1 MLPFPQDFASQS
13 PGGINFH
20 QHWGRQQ
27 FLNGCSSVWDK
38 SFCSSA
44 RLKVGHHSNKRRN
57 THTHFWNMQSN
68 RYKQLTC
75 INLFRFNCND
85 FNLLNSPPVV
95 RPKIPNGCA
104 KLAAPWHRL
113 NRCHALP
120 CGFSAWTTQ
129 QITCELYKVLQSYQ
143 TCEHCELW
151 QMPASVIMVSCDAK
165 LFDWHWLLWP
175 SVSANP
181 FLRRKLMG
189 PYEYDVVVPKL
200 VV

>member
-20 QHWGRQQ
+20 QHWRRQQ
-27 FLNGCSSVWDK
+27 FLNGCSNVWDK

-57 THTHFWNMQSN
+57 THTHTHFWNMQSN
-68 RYKQLTC
+68 RYKQFTC

-120 CGFSAWTTQ
+120 CGMLFSLDNSTNNKNCTKLPNLWTLTN
-129 QITCELYKVLQSYQ
+129 
-143 TCEHCELW
+143 
-151 QMPASVIMVSCDAK
+151 AGVS
-165 LFDWHWLLWP
+165 HH
-175 SVSANP
+175 
-181 FLRRKLMG
+181 G
-189 PYEYDVVVPKL
+189 
-200 VV
+200 